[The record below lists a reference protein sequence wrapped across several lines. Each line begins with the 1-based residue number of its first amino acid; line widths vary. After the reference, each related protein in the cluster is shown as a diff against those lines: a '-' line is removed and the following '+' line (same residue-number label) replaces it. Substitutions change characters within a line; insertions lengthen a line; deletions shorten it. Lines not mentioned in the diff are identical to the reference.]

1 MWVPQTL
8 LQSKGFVGCRQSH
21 LTLHR
26 WNFSCCRYL
35 PEQLKDQAHRLVG
48 DETPPELEAEGSYFL
63 KRISK
68 GWWFM
73 MILQTCASYVRCYIY
88 IYICSSDRGEHPD
101 QIQYLIIY
109 LLPCFGDPHETF
121 TALWLSLTTNPWR
134 PVMRPFGGLSCFW
147 VNMVNHVLQAWQG
160 TFAICVWE
168 KLFANPSQS

>member
-88 IYICSSDRGEHPD
+88 IYMQLRSWRASWSNTIFNHISAPLLRRPSRDLYSSLAIFNYKPLEAGHAAVWWPELLLGQHGEP
-101 QIQYLIIY
+101 
-109 LLPCFGDPHETF
+109 
-121 TALWLSLTTNPWR
+121 R
-134 PVMRPFGGLSCFW
+134 
-147 VNMVNHVLQAWQG
+147 
-160 TFAICVWE
+160 FAGVARDVCHLCVR
-168 KLFANPSQS
+168 KTVC

>member
-1 MWVPQTL
+1 MSAVSSYSPSVKLLL
-8 LQSKGFVGCRQSH
+8 LQISSWTTERSS
-21 LTLHR
+21 TSPRWR
-26 WNFSCCRYL
+26 WNTTRIGGG
-35 PEQLKDQAHRLVG
+35 R
-48 DETPPELEAEGSYFL
+48 ELLLEKNLE
-63 KRISK
+63 R
-68 GWWFM
+68 M
-73 MILQTCASYVRCYIY
+73 MIHDDSTNMRKLCKMLY